1 MQKFKKYIKK
11 RFPNFYEILFIFY
24 NFILLRRKNNIK
36 FDGLGLRTSISV
48 PWDRILK
55 NKTSVGFINAKKKL
69 DTKIRSK
76 EFILSII
83 ENYYSNSSLDD
94 TFDHYEELNF
104 RHYVI
109 YYSSLLAFENTESK
123 NAVEC
128 GSADGMGVYFCIS
141 NYIKDKKSKIYLYD
155 SWETMRDKEL
165 KTEKDLTRKG
175 DYHYLDEK
183 IIKNNLEEFSKF
195 IIYNKGFI
203 PETFEKSK
211 NPDNLSW
218 LHIDLNSSMPT
229 LESLKFFYPRLE
241 KNGIIL
247 LDDYGFDQYYDTKII
262 AENFFENKKVD
273 FLQFMTGQAMI
284 IKRE

>member
-1 MQKFKKYIKK
+1 MINISIVIPILNEAKNIKLLIPKIDKEKKKLRLKKFEILIIDDNSEDNIKK
-11 RFPNFYEILFIFY
+11 
-24 NFILLRRKNNIK
+24 
-36 FDGLGLRTSISV
+36 V
-48 PWDRILK
+48 
-55 NKTSVGFINAKKKL
+55 FINVKKKL

-76 EFILSII
+76 EFTLSII

-128 GSADGMGVYFCIS
+128 GSADGMGIYFCIS

-183 IIKNNLEEFSKF
+183 IIKNNLEKFSKF

-203 PETFEKSK
+203 PET
-211 NPDNLSW
+211 
-218 LHIDLNSSMPT
+218 
-229 LESLKFFYPRLE
+229 
-241 KNGIIL
+241 
-247 LDDYGFDQYYDTKII
+247 
-262 AENFFENKKVD
+262 
-273 FLQFMTGQAMI
+273 
-284 IKRE
+284 